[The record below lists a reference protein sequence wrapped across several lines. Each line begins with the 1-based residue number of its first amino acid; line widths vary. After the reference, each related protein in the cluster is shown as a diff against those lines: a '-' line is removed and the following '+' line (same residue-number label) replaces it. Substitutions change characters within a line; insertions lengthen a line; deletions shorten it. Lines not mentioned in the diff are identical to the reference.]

1 MKKLLVS
8 FLIIFIFM
16 CTMNTVFV
24 YATNDNQVSSDV
36 QEQESNLLGNG
47 LSDDTKSELRDL
59 KEKSNSELQEFI
71 EKYGSQT
78 YGIAAYILDKVRI
91 YSIPLCFVGI
101 AIGAIYQY
109 VIGIRKLDVRDK
121 GFGAMIGIVTMLI
134 ICQVL
139 PLIFAIVVKGWR
151 G

>member
-1 MKKLLVS
+1 MRKLLIV
-8 FLIIFIFM
+8 FAIIISIIGIN
-16 CTMNTVFV
+16 CV
-24 YATNDNQVSSDV
+24 YAANTN
-36 QEQESNLLGNG
+36 QEEIISEE
-47 LSDDTKSELRDL
+47 TKSQLVEIKDKEL
-59 KEKSNSELQEFI
+59 KSLEDYNEA
-71 EKYGSQT
+71 YGSTT
-78 YGIAAYILDKVRI
+78 YGLVAYILDKVRV
-91 YSIPLCFVGI
+91 YSIPVAFLGI
-101 AIGAIYQY
+101 AIAAIYQY